1 MFLNRL
7 KENRVAN
14 NAAWLI
20 AGKLVHMV
28 LSFLVGLLTARYLG
42 PDHFGLI
49 NYAAAY
55 TSFFSALCTLGIN
68 SIIVKNFI
76 EHPDEEGE
84 TIGTTLLLRAL
95 SSLFSALMI
104 VGVVSV
110 LDRGETL
117 TFTVVALYCIGLL
130 FQIFDTLNYWFQ
142 ARLQSKYYAVATLV
156 AYVIVSAYKV
166 TLLVLGM
173 SVKWFAVANA
183 IEYALVGA
191 VMLWQYH
198 RCGGPRFSCSLRKA
212 GQLLRASRSFIVAG
226 LMVSIYASTDRLML
240 KQMLS
245 EASVAYYALAVSF
258 SSSWGFLLSAIIDSM
273 TPEIMRTRSTD
284 HETYLCMNRRLYA
297 YVFYAA
303 AFVSLC
309 VSLAAPWLIVF
320 LYGESYRP
328 AVEPLRVV
336 VWYTAFSYLGV
347 ARNTWMVCENVQ
359 KYLQILYPV
368 SAVMNV
374 VLNLI
379 MIPRW
384 GATGAAL
391 ASLLTQISTIVVV
404 PYFIPQIRENTR
416 MMIEAMLFRKVRIPI
431 VNSDDI
437 NTERSSVNG
446 QRIER

>member
-1 MFLNRL
+1 MRL
-7 KENRVAN
+7 HGLKQNRVAA

-55 TSFFSALCTLGIN
+55 TSFFASLCTLGIN
-68 SIIVKNFI
+68 SVIVKNFVD
-76 EHPDEEGE
+76 HPEEEGE
-84 TIGTTLLLRAL
+84 TIGTTLLLRGL
-95 SSLFSALMI
+95 SSLLSALMI
-104 VGVVSV
+104 VGIVSV
-110 LDRGETL
+110 IDRGEPLTL
-117 TFTVVALYCIGLL
+117 AVVALYCIGLL

-166 TLLVLGM
+166 LLLVLGM

-183 IEYALVGA
+183 IEYALVGV
-191 VMLWQYH
+191 VMLVQY
-198 RCGGPRFSCSLRKA
+198 RRRGGPAFTFSARKA
-212 GQLLRASRSFIVAG
+212 KELLRASRSFIIAG

-273 TPEIMRTRSTD
+273 APEIMRAHTAD
-284 HETYLCMNRRLYA
+284 NEAYLRMNRQLYA

-303 AFVSLC
+303 AGVSLL
-309 VSLAAPWLIVF
+309 VSLVAPWLIVL
-320 LYGESYRP
+320 LYGEAYRP
-328 AVEPLRVV
+328 AVAPLRVV

-347 ARNTWMVCENVQ
+347 ARNTWMVCQNVQ
-359 KYLQILYPV
+359 QYLQILYII
-368 SAVMNV
+368 AA
-374 VLNLI
+374 VLNVILNLLLI
-379 MIPRW
+379 PLW
-384 GATGAAL
+384 GAAGAAL
-391 ASLLTQISTIVVV
+391 ASLVTQIATTMII
-404 PYFIPQIRENTR
+404 PFFIPALRANGKL
-416 MMIEAMLFRKVRIPI
+416 MVEAVLLRGLRAPKG
-431 VNSDDI
+431 
-437 NTERSSVNG
+437 E
-446 QRIER
+446 E